1 MYFPPRQ
8 LAESRSMA
16 SSPIDSVEVL
26 SKVIT
31 AQPKTNSEVAPIP
44 FNHVCPCCNQ
54 RITTEVLYRPNSK
67 THLTATLLCVAYEK
81 LNSER
86 LRMCTNVNF
95 QLLHDL
101 LVAVHQE

>member
-1 MYFPPRQ
+1 
-8 LAESRSMA
+8 MA

-67 THLTATLLCVAYEK
+67 THLTATLLCVAC
-81 LNSER
+81 
-86 LRMCTNVNF
+86 CTISWLPYTRNDCKEPHHFCPNCSAY
-95 QLLHDL
+95 LGKSKY
-101 LVAVHQE
+101 